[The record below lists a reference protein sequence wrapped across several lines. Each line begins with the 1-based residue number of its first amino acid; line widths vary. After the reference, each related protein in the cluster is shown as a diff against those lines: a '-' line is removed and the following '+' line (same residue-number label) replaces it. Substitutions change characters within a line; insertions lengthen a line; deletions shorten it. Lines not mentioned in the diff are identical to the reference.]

1 MTTKTTIKDI
11 AKKAG
16 VSHATVSM
24 VFSGEKRISEKTR
37 NKVLSVANRL
47 RYVPNIGASSLRRGE
62 SKVIGF
68 VVNDIA
74 NPVYG
79 KMAQVAESLALANG
93 YQVIIAD
100 HQWNPEAEVAAIKKM
115 ISFRAKGLLWCS
127 TEQSHASLDLLTAP
141 GAPSVVALDSCPRDY
156 NGSFLGYDV
165 ETTGRMAARHLVENG
180 CRNPVLFTVNERQKD
195 VSSFVD
201 LQKGFLD
208 ELRLLKIGRGESR
221 VFYAGLTI
229 EEGRETFHRMMA
241 SSSKV
246 DGIFAIN
253 DLCAYG
259 VFGGADETGVQ
270 IGKDIA
276 LMGIGNQPVSSIPR
290 ISLTSISH
298 SPDQI
303 VKMAM
308 AELLECFEQD
318 RQPKLRV
325 IFPSELIIRQSS
337 RLSSR
342 K

>member
-1 MTTKTTIKDI
+1 MTTKVTIKDV
-11 AKKAG
+11 AKSAG

-37 NKVLSVANRL
+37 LKVLGVARKMK
-47 RYVPNIGASSLRRGE
+47 YVPNLGASNLRKGE

-68 VVNDIA
+68 VFNDIA

-79 KMAQVAESLALANG
+79 KMAQVAEALALANG
-93 YQVIIAD
+93 YQVIVAD
-100 HQWNPEAEVAAIKKM
+100 HQWNPEAELAAIKKM

-141 GAPSVVALDSCPRDY
+141 GAPSVVALDSCPRNY
-156 NGSFLGYDV
+156 SGSFFGYDV
-165 ETTGRMAARHLVENG
+165 ENTGRMAARHLVENG
-180 CRNPVLFTVNERQKD
+180 CRNPVLFNVNEFQKEIT
-195 VSSFVD
+195 SFVD

-208 ELRLLKIGRGESR
+208 ELRLLKIGNTDRR

-229 EEGRETFHRMMA
+229 EEGREAFHRMMA
-241 SSSKV
+241 TSPKV

-259 VFGGADETGVQ
+259 VLGGADEIGVQ

-298 SPDQI
+298 SPEPI
-303 VKMAM
+303 VRMAM
-308 AELLECFEQD
+308 TELMECFEED
-318 RQPKLRV
+318 RLPKLRLT
-325 IFPSELIIRQSS
+325 FPGELIIRQSS
-337 RLSSR
+337 RLA
-342 K
+342 KTK